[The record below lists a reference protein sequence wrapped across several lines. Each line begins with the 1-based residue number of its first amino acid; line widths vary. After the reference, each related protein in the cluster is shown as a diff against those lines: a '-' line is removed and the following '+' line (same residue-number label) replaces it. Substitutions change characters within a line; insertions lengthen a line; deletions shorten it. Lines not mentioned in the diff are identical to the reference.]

1 MIDRSRTGR
10 AMKEACWAV
19 IPAAGGGTRMGAD
32 RPKQYLPL
40 AGKTV
45 IRHVLERFSRH
56 PLISGMVV
64 ALAEGDEYWEQQ
76 SRPRGKPLLAVTGG
90 PVRCLSVL
98 NALRHLRDRAEPGDW
113 VLVHDA
119 ARPCLSGH
127 DLDRL
132 ISVLK
137 DHPVGGLLGVP
148 VSDTLKRVDETGGL
162 VVDTLDRTGVWRAL
176 TPQMF
181 RLGPLTA
188 AIEAAIGEGVTVTD
202 EAGAMERAGHR
213 PRMVEGGADNIKI
226 TTPADLAFA
235 ELLIASRDRKEY

>member
-1 MIDRSRTGR
+1 MIEPSRTGR

-56 PLISGMVV
+56 PQVSGIVV
-64 ALAEGDEYWEQQ
+64 ALAEDDEYWERQ
-76 SRPRGKPLLAVTGG
+76 SRPRGKPLLTVTGG
-90 PVRCLSVL
+90 AMRCLSVL
-98 NALRHLRDRAEPGDW
+98 NALRRLAGEAGPDDW
-113 VLVHDA
+113 VMVHDA
-119 ARPCLSGH
+119 ARPCLRSG

-132 ISVLK
+132 VSVLK

-148 VSDTLKRVDETGGL
+148 VSDTLKRVDEQGL
-162 VVDTLDRTGVWRAL
+162 VAETPDRTGIWRAL

-188 AIEAAIGEGVTVTD
+188 AVEAAIADGVMVTD

-213 PRMVEGGADNIKI
+213 PRMVEGRPDNIKI
-226 TTPADLAFA
+226 TTPGDLAFA
-235 ELLIASRDRKEY
+235 ELLLASRDKETF